1 MSKGI
6 DYSKWDNI
14 QLSSDDDEDCHPN
27 IEKFTWR
34 RLRQVG
40 YVLLKSFCYF
50 NLEIFLM
57 LLVKRQRDDEEAKRK
72 VKEAQLKVINRLFLI
87 TMHS

>member
-27 IEKFTWR
+27 IEKYTWR
-34 RLRQVG
+34 RLRQV
-40 YVLLKSFCYF
+40 
-50 NLEIFLM
+50 I
-57 LLVKRQRDDEEAKRK
+57 LLVVSSFEDC
-72 VKEAQLKVINRLFLI
+72 
-87 TMHS
+87 

>member
-40 YVLLKSFCYF
+40 YYVLLKWFYIVCYF
-50 NLEIFLM
+50 DLEIFLM
-57 LLVKRQRDDEEAKRK
+57 LVGKATTGRRRSEA
-72 VKEAQLKVINRLFLI
+72 
-87 TMHS
+87 